1 MLATTPYRI
10 DIMVHRNT
18 NNLRSSGPVQGSS
31 LPSDRERLSRSTL
44 TSISSH
50 LRAAAQVLTPWCATH
65 VPIAA
70 HVAPSTLTGISGR
83 DETTQTVHGGESGAT
98 ASVTVTVDDETT
110 ATTIE
115 ELRGAIGG
123 PLRIPMGAGQA
134 TAAINGGETQTAS
147 ARGTTA
153 VGIVTAANGVQI
165 ATVNENAN
173 VNDIYFVLVSFFVFL
188 LI

>member
-1 MLATTPYRI
+1 M
-10 DIMVHRNT
+10 
-18 NNLRSSGPVQGSS
+18 
-31 LPSDRERLSRSTL
+31 
-44 TSISSH
+44 
-50 LRAAAQVLTPWCATH
+50 
-65 VPIAA
+65 
-70 HVAPSTLTGISGR
+70 
-83 DETTQTVHGGESGAT
+83 T
-98 ASVTVTVDDETT
+98 ASVTVDDETT

-134 TAAINGGETQTAS
+134 TAAINGGETQTTS

-173 VNDIYFVLVSFFVFL
+173 VEDPAAVQRPLDGPAPTVDSPQRVVAHGRSLPRTKRSRTSTHQVSL
-188 LI
+188 LRLPKRSTMTMARRPC